1 MGPSLAKLLLEAAVV
16 GVALLVLVNVVRLAL
31 RALVPGLITSAVV
44 IVLAGA
50 LFHIA
55 AELSGVNAWYVRQY

>member
-1 MGPSLAKLLLEAAVV
+1 MAPSPLKLALEAAVV
-16 GVALLVLVNVVRLAL
+16 GVTLLLLVYLVSWVAAVV
-31 RALVPGLITSAVV
+31 VPGLLASAAI

-55 AELSGVNAWYVRQY
+55 AELSGVNAWYVAQY